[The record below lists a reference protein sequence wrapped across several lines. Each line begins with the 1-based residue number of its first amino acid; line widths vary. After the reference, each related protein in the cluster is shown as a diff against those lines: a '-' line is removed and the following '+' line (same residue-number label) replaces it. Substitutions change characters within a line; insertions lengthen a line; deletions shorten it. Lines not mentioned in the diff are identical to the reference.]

1 MIKKVYNA
9 PHQVIAVGVTMTG
22 KTQNVLNPQKI
33 KLYNQLCGLEKKE
46 KQTYEA
52 LAALITY
59 INGEKLEWGTDNF
72 NKFKKGVLAI
82 VGELPICK
90 KNKMLCKKNKM
101 LTNEPKFN
109 VKHYERAILSAS
121 DVTYRDMAIQA
132 ANKDLTEEAMVEL
145 IAAISRD
152 CRQISRK
159 LKEITTEWRKCQ
171 VPLHVSQ
178 KRQNVIELDDK
189 ECVHVH

>member
-9 PHQVIAVGVTMTG
+9 PHQVIADGVTMTG

-82 VGELPICK
+82 VGELPI
-90 KNKMLCKKNKM
+90 CKKNKM

>member
-59 INGEKLEWGTDNF
+59 INGEKLEWVTDNF

-82 VGELPICK
+82 VGELPI
-90 KNKMLCKKNKM
+90 CKKNKM